1 MLYTENET
9 KIESTRFYPSR
20 DTLSK
25 NKRTLTMN
33 EEMKKEY
40 EQIANEYYNRYAS
53 QGLYS
58 EEKLQQIEEKA
69 KDYAKNEMMKKY
81 KSELSK

>member
-1 MLYTENET
+1 MDKE
-9 KIESTRFYPSR
+9 I
-20 DTLSK
+20 
-25 NKRTLTMN
+25 
-33 EEMKKEY
+33 KKEY
-40 EQIANEYYNRYAS
+40 EQIASEYYNRYAS

-58 EEKLQQIEEKA
+58 QEKLEQIESKA